1 MHSASDRTHN
11 PIRERARESVRMLA
25 DDLLQ
30 ASREVLRSKIGRT
43 LVLSVALSLVLL
55 GAAILVPV
63 LSQARHEGILRV
75 VDAEAARVEALLES
89 QPPATVMQQIRL
101 RPLLLGLEIR
111 KPEGAVLAH
120 SGLGDFSARLLQ
132 GPGRKVLMGDGHVDI
147 GFDVHR
153 RDGTWR
159 VFLRCHTRPVEN
171 HLRKGAAGLVFIVL
185 VISLLAVAL
194 TVFVLRRKV
203 LVPLEHEARH
213 DSLTRLP
220 NRAHFDER
228 LRQVIDE
235 RQREGGSAALMFID
249 LDRFKDFND
258 NFGHPQ
264 GDALLRELAR
274 RLEGAVAAECMAA
287 RLGGDEFAVILPYVK
302 NASEALTQGERVL
315 EILSRHYHYNQFK
328 FLLSASIGIAML
340 PEQGDDPASA
350 QRNADIAMYVAKR
363 AGRARVVMFD
373 AAMSQAVSRRKQIE
387 DWLRH
392 ALEHDELALH
402 YQPKLSIDGERVE
415 GAEALLRWT
424 RPGTGPV
431 APDEFIPVAEE
442 SGLIV
447 PLGLWVLK
455 RALWQINQWRDKGFV
470 APRIAINVSANQ
482 FLDAGFLESFM
493 ATLAESGLPASQLDM
508 EITESALIT
517 SPEQAVGMLEDIRK
531 FGVTVSLDDFGTGYS
546 SLSYLKRFPVDA
558 IKIDKCFISDLVGN
572 DDSARLVQA
581 VIGMTHSL
589 GLKLVAEG
597 VESQAQLELLRAW
610 GCDQYQGHVSSRAV
624 DAAAF
629 RRFCEAHRVRSQVPA

>member
-1 MHSASDRTHN
+1 
-11 PIRERARESVRMLA
+11 MLA

-30 ASREVLRSKIGRT
+30 ASKEVLRSKIGRT

-55 GAAILVPV
+55 GVAILVPV
-63 LSQARHEGILRV
+63 LSKARNEGILRV
-75 VDAEAARVEALLES
+75 VDAETARVEALLES
-89 QPPATVMQQIRL
+89 RPPTGVMQQIRV
-101 RPLLLGLEIR
+101 RPLMLGLEIR
-111 KPEGAVLAH
+111 KPDGSVLAH
-120 SGLGDFSARLLQ
+120 AGQGDFSVRRLQ
-132 GPGRKVLMGDGHVDI
+132 GPGRKILHGDGHVDI
-147 GFDVHR
+147 GFDVQRH
-153 RDGTWR
+153 DGTWR
-159 VFLRCHTRPVEN
+159 AFIRCHTRPVEN
-171 HLRKGAAGLVFIVL
+171 DLRKGATGLVVIVL
-185 VISLLAVAL
+185 IISLVAVAL

-203 LVPLEHEARH
+203 LVPLEHQARH
-213 DSLTRLP
+213 DSLTSLP

-235 RQREGGSAALMFID
+235 RLRDGGTAALMFID

-264 GDALLRELAR
+264 GDALLRELAS
-274 RLEGAVAAECMAA
+274 RLEGAVAADCMAA
-287 RLGGDEFAVILPYVK
+287 RLGGDEFAVILPYVE
-302 NASEALTQGERVL
+302 NASEALTQGERIL
-315 EILSRHYHYNQFK
+315 EILSRHYRYNQFK
-328 FLLSASIGIAML
+328 FLLSASIGIAIL
-340 PEQGDDPASA
+340 PDQGKDPASA

-373 AAMSQAVSRRKQIE
+373 AAMSDAVSRRKQIE

-392 ALEHDELALH
+392 ALDHHELALH
-402 YQPKLSIDGERVE
+402 YQPKLSMDGERIE

-424 RPGTGPV
+424 RPETGPI

-447 PLGLWVLK
+447 PLGLWVLT
-455 RALWQINQWRDKGFV
+455 RVLWQINQWRDVGFV

-493 ATLAESGLPASQLDM
+493 ATLSASGLPASQLDM

-517 SPEQAVGMLEDIRK
+517 SPEQAVAMLHDIRK

-558 IKIDKCFISDLVGN
+558 IKIDKSFISDLA
-572 DDSARLVQA
+572 DDEDSARLVQA

-597 VESQAQLELLRAW
+597 VETEAQIDLLRAW
-610 GCDQYQGHVSSRAV
+610 GCDQYQGHVSSRAI
-624 DAAAF
+624 DAGAF
-629 RRFCEAHRVRSQVPA
+629 QRFCEARLARVAEPA